1 MGEPIKLYDKNGK
14 ELTVYGP
21 ATMREAMVL
30 GATLEKAKAEPQ
42 PKDAPKIEVNP
53 ADKPK
58 GK

>member
-21 ATMREAMVL
+21 ATMREAMAL
-30 GATLEKAKAEPQ
+30 GATLEKTQPAKEDKPAE
-42 PKDAPKIEVNP
+42 
-53 ADKPK
+53 KPK